1 MLTITLG
8 LALTLV
14 LVARAVSVSA
24 RQHLDMGSMSPQWVL
39 VHHASPTAS
48 SI

>member
-14 LVARAVSVSA
+14 LVARAVTVGA
-24 RQHLDMGSMSPQWVL
+24 RQSLDMGTMSPQWII
-39 VHHASPTAS
+39 VHHASQPSS